1 MRPASTRSPKSLSSC
16 TGADGEAG
24 FMLLAVVVA
33 CALVLIALAVAAPV
47 VANQLRRDKEEES
60 VHRMQEYVRAIQLFY
75 RKNRSYPG
83 SIKALE
89 NTNNV
94 RYLRKQWVDP
104 LTGEANWRIIHLGE
118 QKTTVKTFFGKE
130 LAGLPGGGAAGGL
143 GSAAGMQ
150 SPGQST
156 VMGAGLSAGFNGA
169 TIGQQGPGGAAA
181 GGATTPAGGTG
192 AAGATASTGAQGSTG
207 ATGGSGVG
215 MFGDSAG
222 GGGAIIGVGT
232 ARTGPSIL
240 TPNQQATYET
250 WEFWYD
256 PRIEFR
262 KRNVSILGG
271 GVSSQSATGL
281 GSGLGSTGS
290 TGTTGTTPGNTGTTP
305 VGSSPSRP

>member
-60 VHRMQEYVRAIQLFY
+60 VHRMQEYERAIQLFY

-130 LAGLPGGGAAGGL
+130 LAGLPGGGA
-143 GSAAGMQ
+143 
-150 SPGQST
+150 
-156 VMGAGLSAGFNGA
+156 
-169 TIGQQGPGGAAA
+169 
-181 GGATTPAGGTG
+181 
-192 AAGATASTGAQGSTG
+192 
-207 ATGGSGVG
+207 
-215 MFGDSAG
+215 
-222 GGGAIIGVGT
+222 IIGVGT

-256 PRIEFR
+256 PRIELR